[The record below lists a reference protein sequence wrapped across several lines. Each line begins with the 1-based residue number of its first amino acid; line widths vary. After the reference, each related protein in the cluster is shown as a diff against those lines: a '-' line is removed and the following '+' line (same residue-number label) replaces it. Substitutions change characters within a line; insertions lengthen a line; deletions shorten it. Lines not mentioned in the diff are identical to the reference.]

1 MKWDREKIMSVLP
14 HRDPFL
20 FLDEVTQIE
29 GSRKVVAVKRVRREE
44 NFFQGHFPDNPVMP
58 GVLIA
63 EAMAQSAIVLY
74 AAAKPEIAE
83 THPDYYL
90 GKVTSEFL
98 APVFPGDELVIETT
112 CVKIVDNAGV
122 TDSLARVGDK
132 VVAKA
137 KLVFGVKKR

>member
-1 MKWDREKIMSVLP
+1 MKWDKEKIKSVLP

-20 FLDEVTQIE
+20 FLDEVTQIDE
-29 GSRKVVAVKRVRREE
+29 SQKVVAVKHVRRDES
-44 NFFQGHFPDNPVMP
+44 FFQGHFPDNPVMP

-74 AAAKPEIAE
+74 ACAKPEIAN

-98 APVFPGDELVIETT
+98 APVFPGDELIIETT

-122 TDSLARVGDK
+122 ADSLARVGDK
-132 VVAKA
+132 VVARA
-137 KLVFGVKKR
+137 KLIFGIKKK